1 MKKTICLLFVLL
13 MTVSLLAAC
22 TSDTEVAASGKA
34 AESKS
39 AAASEK
45 VTESKSADTSASA
58 PATKSAAVSAG
69 ATDAGSSASKDLDI
83 TWIHSGASNQS
94 EQRAFAGFTAFL
106 KEKAWNWKVTEVN
119 SEDSDAKAANNIS
132 DAVAKGCDV
141 IVCSMVDMRAS
152 APAIKEATDAKIP
165 IFTIDSGYTEGVV
178 VDVTS
183 NNNVMSA
190 KVSTFLADAIGG
202 NGNVCVLSASGFAGG
217 RRRGNVFNAVMSECP
232 GIKVLDNHNINL
244 ADFFNDSA
252 NTAEDWLSRFG
263 DKIDAIWCVWDEP
276 AIAVTNVLTAA
287 GKTRKDIVVTGI
299 DGNESAVQMMRDGSP
314 IIATVAQPFELMG
327 STTAKLIQ
335 KCVVEQMAWD
345 KAVGATTI
353 YVDAPLITTS
363 NIPEKGTPAYEAV
376 DFYSAF

>member
-1 MKKTICLLFVLL
+1 MGKRTIALLLTLL
-13 MTVSLLAAC
+13 IAVTLFAAC
-22 TSDTEVAASGKA
+22 TSDTEVATSGGNAVASKTPA
-34 AESKS
+34 AGES
-39 AAASEK
+39 AAAS
-45 VTESKSADTSASA
+45 VSAPASESAAASADTADTA
-58 PATKSAAVSAG
+58 AAAT
-69 ATDAGSSASKDLDI
+69 KDLDI
-83 TWIHSGASNQS
+83 IWIHSGASNQS
-94 EQRAFAGFTAFL
+94 EQRAFAGFSAFI
-106 KEKAWNWKVTEVN
+106 KEQGWNWKVTEVN

-152 APAIKEATDAKIP
+152 APAIQEANAAKIP
-165 IFTIDSGYTEGVV
+165 VYTIDSGYTDGVV

-190 KVSTFLADAIGG
+190 KVSTYLVDAIGG
-202 NGNVCVLSASGFAGG
+202 SGNICVLSASGFAGG
-217 RRRGNVFNAVMSECP
+217 RKRGNVLNAVLSESP
-232 GIKVLDNHNINL
+232 GIKVLDNHNIDL
-244 ADFFNDSA
+244 TDFFNDSA
-252 NTAEDWLSRFG
+252 NTAEDWLSRFN
-263 DKIDAIWCVWDEP
+263 DKINAIWCVWDEP
-276 AIAVTNVLTAA
+276 AIAVSNVLTAA

-335 KCVVEQMAWD
+335 KGVVQQIAWD

-363 NIPEKGTPAYEAV
+363 NTPEKGTPAYEAV